1 MYVHSVLHTKKTVLF
16 VYSLVFLLFVN
27 KQRWWRRST
36 SQEIT
41 IEKDFGLSLM
51 GGAISQAGKH
61 KKKTKTK
68 QTLKKTQ
75 NQTTEGK

>member
-61 KKKTKTK
+61 KKNQNK